1 MEIDPYQTASV
12 QYNDW
17 MGTVAGD
24 QSDTQD
30 WEELLGIDTERWRL
44 LHVTIYFSGGSQWIE
59 PYVISADTSYDDLQ
73 GIVNSGQP
81 IVLTHLEGIEYH
93 FPDHSDT
100 NPPRPRVLPIVSAAE
115 FISHAFKRFEI
126 KLVYRHIPPEAT
138 FEVVDISDSE
148 DFE

>member
-30 WEELLGIDTERWRL
+30 WEELL
-44 LHVTIYFSGGSQWIE
+44 GSQWIE